1 MKYINELIVRN
12 GITAYS
18 AVSDKTKVL
27 PALRT
32 FKIAGIEYLRRD
44 GSIVISE
51 RDHEMLI
58 SRQPAGLDGLPST
71 RRNRIKKGLVHEIS

>member
-12 GITAYS
+12 GVTAYS

-27 PALRT
+27 PVMRT

-58 SRQPAGLDGLPST
+58 SSRQPAGLDGLPST
-71 RRNRIKKGLVHEIS
+71 RRNRIKRGPRHG

>member
-12 GITAYS
+12 GVTAYS

-27 PALRT
+27 PVMRE
-32 FKIAGIEYLRRD
+32 FKMNGVTYLRRD
-44 GSIVISE
+44 GSIVVSE

-71 RRNRIKKGLVHEIS
+71 RRNRIKRGPRHG